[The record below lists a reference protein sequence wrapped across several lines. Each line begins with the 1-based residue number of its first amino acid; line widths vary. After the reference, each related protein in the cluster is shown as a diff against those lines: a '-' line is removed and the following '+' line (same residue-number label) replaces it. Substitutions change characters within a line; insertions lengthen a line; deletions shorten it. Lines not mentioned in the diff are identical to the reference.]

1 MKGLMINENEGREE
15 EGDEK
20 EEKENME
27 NDIFIEMLR
36 SEERMVN
43 KMIEMRK
50 SNIVEDWKKGIGVI
64 KLIIGNIDEKRFNID
79 EIENL
84 LGKIVERK
92 MVEIEDFKMKI
103 EEGNEVIDVDIGNR
117 IEGKDEFEIGL

>member
-103 EEGNEVIDVDIGNR
+103 EEGNKVIDVDIGNR